1 MHQVL
6 SESLQ
11 RKREQ
16 DQDRIIRLA
25 ECERMVGL
33 RKSSIYSLMKAGKFV
48 PTVRLSS
55 RCVGWSFLAV
65 SAWVQSRITDAEAQ
79 Q

>member
-6 SESLQ
+6 SEALQ
-11 RKREQ
+11 LKREQ

-25 ECERMVGL
+25 EVRRLTGL
-33 RKSSIYSLMKAGKFV
+33 GKSSIYSMMRAGQFV
-48 PTVRLSS
+48 QAVKLSS

-65 SAWVQSRITDAEAQ
+65 SAWVQDRISEAGAKQ
-79 Q
+79 